1 MQGKTIYILGAISIL
16 VPLVSS
22 LLAPIEDPIVSNKYL
37 ITYIDEDTWSDT
49 ILHNESAM
57 NSGYIV
63 NMGGNLEC
71 FIQNASSQL
80 SDVLENSNEYNNSEK
95 AALLTNT
102 LNQGVRAIFDK
113 LNEKCIFYQAGFWI
127 YEYCPGIEFVQ
138 FHGRVNV
145 QTGEIVNRDESLV
158 YRLGKPKPNLD
169 EREFE
174 LLYDDVGYY
183 ISEIIGSG
191 DTCDVTGAERM
202 VEIQYVCGGS
212 NSGPATIQWVRETKI
227 CVYEAQVTIPELCN
241 LELLAKNEDQK
252 NASPI
257 FCRMPGKSSI
267 DTNSL
272 DLITEFEPIFLG
284 SGIYFLRPSNADQR
298 VKLMVTDNV
307 MSNWDVI
314 IDTHYQKFGNAI
326 NKMLSLK
333 LVSLPDGHILQ
344 PGDSCIWQAEVV
356 DIKDQF
362 QTILSLNILD
372 SQRAEISFN
381 KSLSFNENSGN
392 FISYKIGDPS
402 ESTELSQITR
412 LNKAEKNIET
422 IQSEEELISP
432 DNELF
437 LRLSREITEVKELLN
452 EIVGPREMEVIFE
465 SIRNQP
471 NNDFELALLNGLK
484 HSLAAGINENNVEQV
499 QANIDDNK
507 NTQGN
512 KDVTELPNRTGEK
525 ASDSKKKESTTN
537 SSKEIAKDGSGTTE
551 IVESEE
557 TNVNA
562 DVFIDH
568 DEL

>member
-1 MQGKTIYILGAISIL
+1 M
-16 VPLVSS
+16 
-22 LLAPIEDPIVSNKYL
+22 
-37 ITYIDEDTWSDT
+37 
-49 ILHNESAM
+49 
-57 NSGYIV
+57 
-63 NMGGNLEC
+63 
-71 FIQNASSQL
+71 
-80 SDVLENSNEYNNSEK
+80 
-95 AALLTNT
+95 
-102 LNQGVRAIFDK
+102 
-113 LNEKCIFYQAGFWI
+113 
-127 YEYCPGIEFVQ
+127 
-138 FHGRVNV
+138 
-145 QTGEIVNRDESLV
+145 
-158 YRLGKPKPNLD
+158 
-169 EREFE
+169 
-174 LLYDDVGYY
+174 
-183 ISEIIGSG
+183 
-191 DTCDVTGAERM
+191 
-202 VEIQYVCGGS
+202 
-212 NSGPATIQWVRETKI
+212 
-227 CVYEAQVTIPELCN
+227 
-241 LELLAKNEDQK
+241 
-252 NASPI
+252 
-257 FCRMPGKSSI
+257 
-267 DTNSL
+267 
-272 DLITEFEPIFLG
+272 
-284 SGIYFLRPSNADQR
+284 
-298 VKLMVTDNV
+298 
-307 MSNWDVI
+307 
-314 IDTHYQKFGNAI
+314 
-326 NKMLSLK
+326 
-333 LVSLPDGHILQ
+333 VSLPDGHILQ